1 MNYPYIKLYFCVFFL
16 LLSASAPLREKKHPF
31 PDILKPR
38 KIKIQEN
45 GKFLGVTS
53 ARRVSI
59 EVETALCSHNIIIA
73 IRYDSQ
79 HTTFQSISFL

>member
-38 KIKIQEN
+38 KITIQEN
-45 GKFLGVTS
+45 GNNNLSPTQPPSKNAPILLTL
-53 ARRVSI
+53 RR
-59 EVETALCSHNIIIA
+59 
-73 IRYDSQ
+73 R
-79 HTTFQSISFL
+79 